1 MYSWVGDR
9 ITATIDRKSV
19 DIQAMMQEKVI

>member
-9 ITATIDRKSV
+9 ITLAIDRKSL
-19 DIQAMMQEKVI
+19 DIQAEVPEKVI